1 MPCSLIITITVIDT
15 IQGNRETRIRM
26 ELGVRKR
33 LKHRV
38 TWQRESDRAEN
49 NSTQHMKYSGVF

>member
-15 IQGNRETRIRM
+15 IQGNTETSIRM

-33 LKHRV
+33 LKHRAM
-38 TWQRESDRAEN
+38 WQRERNRAGN